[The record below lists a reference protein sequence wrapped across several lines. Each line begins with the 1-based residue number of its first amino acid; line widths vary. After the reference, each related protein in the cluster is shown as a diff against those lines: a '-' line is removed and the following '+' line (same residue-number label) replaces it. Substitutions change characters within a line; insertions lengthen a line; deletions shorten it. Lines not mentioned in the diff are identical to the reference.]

1 MDVLWLIMLN
11 NDRNVD
17 KNFYPSILNRSRKTS
32 LSPKTSLR
40 DRRRHLNYRV
50 VLLLNKESYK
60 NEKFINIE
68 EFCKKKH
75 QVMSEFKNTIKL
87 INQM

>member
-17 KNFYPSILNRSRKTS
+17 KNFYPSILNRSRKTN

-40 DRRRHLNYRV
+40 DRQRHLNYRE

-68 EFCKKKH
+68 EFCKKETSSNVRIQKT
-75 QVMSEFKNTIKL
+75 QSN
-87 INQM
+87 